1 MTTLLDDDIIMKD
14 CSNNNY
20 NSFYKYYV
28 PFSYY
33 IRPRKRT
40 FLEMLQ
46 NSNQI
51 ILNNRIDNYK
61 FLKKTQ
67 KLEKLENNNN
77 NKNEDLISLN
87 YNNFNEVKKN
97 LVVKRKMEYDEEKER
112 KWVENY
118 YKIKNAELNRL
129 RFGTI

>member
-1 MTTLLDDDIIMKD
+1 MTTLLDNDVIMKD
-14 CSNNNY
+14 CSNNGCDSVNK
-20 NSFYKYYV
+20 FYV

-46 NSNQI
+46 NSNQR

-61 FLKKTQ
+61 FLKKTE

-87 YNNFNEVKKN
+87 YNNFNEVEKN
-97 LVVKRKMEYDEEKER
+97 LVVKRKIE
-112 KWVENY
+112 
-118 YKIKNAELNRL
+118 
-129 RFGTI
+129 

>member
-1 MTTLLDDDIIMKD
+1 MTTLLDNDVIMKD

-20 NSFYKYYV
+20 NSFNKFNV

-61 FLKKTQ
+61 FLKKTE
-67 KLEKLENNNN
+67 KLEKLENN

-87 YNNFNEVKKN
+87 YNNFYEVKKN
-97 LVVKRKMEYDEEKER
+97 MVVKRKFEYDEEKER

-129 RFGTI
+129 RFGTD